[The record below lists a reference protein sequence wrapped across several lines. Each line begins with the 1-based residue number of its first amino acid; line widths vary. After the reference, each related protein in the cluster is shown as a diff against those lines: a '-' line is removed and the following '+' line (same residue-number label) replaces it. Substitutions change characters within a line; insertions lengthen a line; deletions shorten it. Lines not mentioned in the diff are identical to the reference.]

1 MTTSPA
7 KAHHVDVEDIEF
19 GRAGDLPLIGR
30 LYRPRGV
37 TGFPGIVEVHGGAW
51 TGGDRLNNVV
61 IHNAVAA
68 AGTAVLAIEFRLAP
82 AAPYPAGIADVNLGI
97 RWLKANIARLG
108 GDAARV
114 GGLGTSSGGH
124 QLLLNVLQPNDPRY
138 AALTLPG
145 SPDVDASLAY
155 VVVCWPISDPVARY
169 KMAREIGNERLV
181 KNHHAFF
188 GDEATMAE
196 ANPPAIVEAGVAFQ
210 LPPALLIQGTADAN
224 VTPDM
229 ADNFAA
235 AYARAGGKITLKKF
249 EGEPH
254 TFVSANPTSPASI
267 EALRLITE
275 FIGSQPR
282 RPAREAAAN
291 ASNRI
296 QVGGSHVVSS
306 HSDGALVVRAGVTGL
321 GRRLP

>member
-1 MTTSPA
+1 MTTGDFSA
-7 KAHHVDVEDIEF
+7 KTHEVVSEDIEF
-19 GRAGDLPLIGR
+19 GRAGDAPLIAR
-30 LYRPRGV
+30 LYRPRGI

-68 AGTAVLAIEFRLAP
+68 AGTAVLALEFRLAP

-108 GDAARV
+108 GDANKV

-124 QLLLNVLQPNDPRY
+124 QLLLNLLRPHDRRYTALKLPNE
-138 AALTLPG
+138 T
-145 SPDVDASLAY
+145 DVNASLAY

-169 KMAREIGNERLV
+169 RMAKETGNERLV

-188 GDEATMAE
+188 GDEAVMAE
-196 ANPPAIVEAGVAFQ
+196 GNPQAILESGVAIK
-210 LPPALLIQGTADAN
+210 LPPVLLLQGTADAN

-229 ADNFAA
+229 ADKFAA
-235 AYARAGGKITLKKF
+235 AYAKAGGNITLCKF

-254 TFVSANPTSPASI
+254 TFVSQNPTSAASI
-267 EALRLITE
+267 EALRLITD
-275 FIGSQPR
+275 FI
-282 RPAREAAAN
+282 
-291 ASNRI
+291 
-296 QVGGSHVVSS
+296 
-306 HSDGALVVRAGVTGL
+306 AGQT
-321 GRRLP
+321 R

>member
-1 MTTSPA
+1 MATSTSSA
-7 KAHHVDVEDIEF
+7 KTYEIVTEDIEF
-19 GRAGDLPLIGR
+19 GRADDVLLSAR

-37 TGFPGIVEVHGGAW
+37 TGFPAIVEVHGGAW
-51 TGGDRLNNVV
+51 TGGDRFNNVV

-68 AGTAVLAIEFRLAP
+68 AGTAVLALEFRLAP
-82 AAPYPAGIADVNLGI
+82 AAPYPGPIADVNLGI

-108 GDAARV
+108 GDPAKV

-124 QLLLNVLQPNDPRY
+124 QLLLNVLRPHDPRY
-138 AALTLPG
+138 TALKLSAAAA
-145 SPDVDASLAY
+145 DVDASLAY
-155 VVVCWPISDPVARY
+155 VVVCWPIADPVARY
-169 KMAREIGNERLV
+169 RMARETGNERLV

-196 ANPPAIVEAGVAFQ
+196 ANPQRIVEAGVAFQ

-235 AYARAGGKITLKKF
+235 AYARAGGDITLQKF

-254 TFVSANPTSPASI
+254 TFVSANPTSAASS
-267 EALRLITE
+267 EALRLIAD
-275 FIGSQPR
+275 FIGSR
-282 RPAREAAAN
+282 TR
-291 ASNRI
+291 
-296 QVGGSHVVSS
+296 
-306 HSDGALVVRAGVTGL
+306 
-321 GRRLP
+321 

>member
-1 MTTSPA
+1 MTSSAPA
-7 KAHHVDVEDIEF
+7 KTYKVDVEDIEF
-19 GRAGDLPLIGR
+19 GRAGDIPLIAR

-37 TGFPGIVEVHGGAW
+37 PGFPGIVEVHGGAW

-68 AGTAVLAIEFRLAP
+68 AGTAVLALEFRLAP
-82 AAPYPAGIADVNLGI
+82 AALYPAGIADVNLGI

-108 GDAARV
+108 GDPRKV

-124 QLLLNVLQPNDPRY
+124 QLLLNVLRPRDPRY
-138 AALTLPG
+138 AALKLANAN
-145 SPDVDASLAY
+145 DVDASLDF

-169 KMAREIGNERLV
+169 LMARETGNERLV

-196 ANPPAIVEAGVAFQ
+196 ANPQTILESGVAAK

-229 ADNFAA
+229 ADRFAA
-235 AYARAGGKITLKKF
+235 AYIKGGGQISLRKF

-267 EALRLITE
+267 EALRLITD
-275 FIGSQPR
+275 FIASQTR
-282 RPAREAAAN
+282 
-291 ASNRI
+291 
-296 QVGGSHVVSS
+296 
-306 HSDGALVVRAGVTGL
+306 
-321 GRRLP
+321 

>member
-1 MTTSPA
+1 MTRDNPA
-7 KAHHVDVEDIEF
+7 KIHDVIIEDIEF
-19 GRAGDLPLIGR
+19 GRAGDVPLIGR
-30 LYRPRGV
+30 LYRPRDV
-37 TGFPGIVEVHGGAW
+37 TGFPAIVEVHGGAW

-61 IHNAVAA
+61 MHNAVAA

-108 GDAARV
+108 GDPTKV

-124 QLLLNVLQPNDPRY
+124 QLLLNVLRPHDPRY
-138 AALTLPG
+138 AALTLAN
-145 SPDVDASLAY
+145 SPDVDAGLAY

-169 KMAREIGNERLV
+169 KMARETGNERLV

-188 GDEATMAE
+188 GDEAAMAE
-196 ANPPAIVEAGVAFQ
+196 ASPQRILESGEAPR

-229 ADNFAA
+229 ADRFAA
-235 AYARAGGKITLKKF
+235 AYAKAGGRITLRKF

-254 TFVSANPTSPASI
+254 TFVSVNPESPASV
-267 EALRLITE
+267 EALRLITD
-275 FIGSQPR
+275 FIRDQTR
-282 RPAREAAAN
+282 
-291 ASNRI
+291 
-296 QVGGSHVVSS
+296 
-306 HSDGALVVRAGVTGL
+306 
-321 GRRLP
+321 